1 MADPF
6 ADLTADIVPGRDV
19 TPQATSEA
27 LTQTGP
33 EVSEVG
39 FQPIDS
45 ATFQRTPTKPEPP
58 LLDKQD
64 LSQPFIDDV
73 RLAMIRSTGKD
84 INPHSLGRTPREVLT
99 NAVAQQA
106 LGVGYEPPADQ
117 GALSGYWNRFRA
129 EMQPPVLE
137 ATLGAIGRGAKEA
150 IGATIGGILG
160 GAAGSTAGGVGA
172 FGGAYIGGKLGAEA
186 QETLF
191 PPTAEDVAQAM
202 FDFQIPPTRYGR
214 MLGNYLPSL
223 LTAKPV
229 DPRTLTRPDVINS
242 LIAAS
247 APSAL
252 RIVEE
257 GVKGVRAGKE
267 IGEIA
272 EEALDPQR
280 TLEQLAFD
288 AAFALASKP
297 NAAGKWLMDKQ
308 YRTERT
314 ARQRASEAL
323 VQAAGGEGPALAA
336 AEKIAYNE
344 PMLVGNGVQIG
355 SGDLSQNVG
364 LVGLQGAIERRNQES
379 LGQRRISSLR
389 QVGVNLGEALAT
401 ESPKSSDYLAYQ
413 FKGQNEAA
421 IQQLAKTRDM
431 MIEQGNAAAADR
443 LSQALAQIDIA
454 GQEARNFRITQEQ
467 AYAQT
472 TAALQSATEA
482 LMQNLG
488 MTTKEQ
494 ANIAVADRFKTN
506 KATVLAEV
514 EKAYQDAAK
523 SGAVTDFKNTFT
535 AAVKASRA
543 RSVAAEAAGVDL
555 SPRIKGI
562 IEAFAPDAETGQRQ
576 LFPISQLQK
585 VLSEVSEAIR
595 EEPDKNLMEKRLLGQ
610 VKDGLMAD
618 LDAAGQVSEPVR
630 KANAAYKDYA
640 DRFLNETA
648 TGILQRDP
656 ATMIDQYMQ
665 TPGVREIRRLRSALI
680 EPGSDAMTSRGVLA
694 EPIVDNLTTYMLNSL
709 ANRQITTSKQLTQ
722 WMKSNDGTRFLE
734 TFPES
739 KPRMQAVIDGIA
751 KASADVEAAFAAD
764 KAAEKQ
770 YELNVAQLRRDQAA
784 KERLAA
790 RQERMTER
798 VADEQYAREVKRIE
812 SEAAQR
818 FIAADPIT
826 AFSEVL
832 SSRDPVNGVKNLAN
846 RAFQDPT
853 GGAVEA
859 LKQTAR
865 EWVNQTMRNAGKALI
880 DNLDPKKK
888 VDVNELRV
896 SGAKLTDLLAKGPI
910 AEALSVVLSPK
921 ELQALNLAQRQL
933 IAMEQRIGLS
943 AGESATRLN
952 TMSDMT
958 LEQGLADNLLSGL
971 FRIMR
976 SADPTYKKQNAT
988 FINSALSVVQKVWK
1002 GDVPALASEFLKDA
1016 MTNPQIAIEALR
1028 DPKANPARSQM
1039 VLKNWLL
1046 FHNRNAPYEA
1056 LPFSVQNTS
1065 VDELPNGLVY
1075 KDTKYGYSIYRT
1087 PQNKYRLVDP
1097 FGKVSIHDT
1106 FNDAEN
1112 KANNKHLRSNAT
1124 P

>member
-6 ADLTADIVPGRDV
+6 ADLTADLAPSRDV
-19 TPQATSEA
+19 SAQAT
-27 LTQTGP
+27 P
-33 EVSEVG
+33 EVLAQGGAEAPEVA
-39 FQPIDS
+39 FKPIDA
-45 ATFQRTPTKPEPP
+45 ATFQRTPTQAEPP

-64 LSQPFIDDV
+64 LSQSFIDDV

-106 LGVGYEPPADQ
+106 LGVGYEPSEDQ

-129 EMQPPVLE
+129 EMEPS
-137 ATLGAIGRGAKEA
+137 TLGAIGRGAKEA
-150 IGATIGGILG
+150 IGSTIGGILG
-160 GAAGSTAGGVGA
+160 AAAGSVAGGLGA
-172 FGGAYIGGKLGAEA
+172 LGGGYVGGKAGAEA

-191 PPTAEDVAQAM
+191 PPSPEDVAQAM

-229 DPRTLTRPDVINS
+229 DPRSLSNPDVVNS
-242 LIAAS
+242 LIAS
-247 APSAL
+247 TIPSAV
-252 RIVEE
+252 RVVEE
-257 GVKGVRAGKE
+257 GIKSAMAGKG

-272 EEALDPQR
+272 EETLDPQR

-288 AAFALASKP
+288 ATFALATKP

-308 YRTERT
+308 YRTET
-314 ARQRASEAL
+314 AARKKANEAFI
-323 VQAAGGEGPALAA
+323 QAAGGEGPALAA
-336 AEKIAYNE
+336 AEKIAYNA
-344 PMLVGNGVQIG
+344 PRLVTEGVQIG

-364 LVGLQGAIERRNQES
+364 LVGLQGAIERRNSEM
-379 LGQRRISSLR
+379 LGRRLSSMR
-389 QVGVNLGEALAT
+389 QAGVNLGEALAT
-401 ESPKSSDYLAYQ
+401 ESPKSPEYLSYQ

-421 IQQLAKTRDM
+421 IQQLAATRDQL
-431 MIEQGNAAAADR
+431 ITQGNAAAAER
-443 LSQALAQIDIA
+443 LNQALAQIDIA
-454 GQEARNFRITQEQ
+454 AQEARNQRITMKQ

-494 ANIAVADRFKTN
+494 ANIAVAERFKTN
-506 KATVLAEV
+506 KETVNANLERMFQNA
-514 EKAYQDAAK
+514 DA
-523 SGAVTDFKNTFT
+523 SGGSTDFKNTFK
-535 AAVKASRA
+535 AAVEASKS
-543 RSVAAEAAGVDL
+543 RSIAAEKSNLDL

-562 IEAFAPDAETGQRQ
+562 IEAFAPDAQTGERQ
-576 LFPISQLQK
+576 LFPISQLRK
-585 VLSEVSEAIR
+585 VLSEVSETIR

-610 VKDGLMAD
+610 VKDGLLAD

-630 KANAAYKDYA
+630 AARDAYRDFA
-640 DRFLNETA
+640 DRFLNETS
-648 TGILQRDP
+648 TGILRRDP

-665 TPGVREIRRLRSALI
+665 KPGVREIRRLRSALI
-680 EPGSDAMTSRGVLA
+680 EPGSDAMTPRGVLT
-694 EPIVDNLTTYMLNSL
+694 EPIVDNLTTYMLNTL
-709 ANRQITTSKQLTQ
+709 ANRKITTSKQLTQ
-722 WMKSNDGTRFLE
+722 WMKGNDGTRFLE
-734 TFPES
+734 TFPEA
-739 KPRMQAVIDGIA
+739 KPRIQAVIDGIA
-751 KASADVEAAFAAD
+751 KASADVEAAFASD
-764 KAAEKQ
+764 KASAKQ
-770 YELNVAQLRRDQAA
+770 YQLDDARIKRDQAA
-784 KERLAA
+784 KKLLSEREA
-790 RQERMTER
+790 RMSERAYE
-798 VADEQYAREVKRIE
+798 EQYAREIKRIE

-818 FIAADPIT
+818 FIGADPII
-826 AFSEVL
+826 AFGEVL
-832 SSRDPVNGVKNLAN
+832 NSRDPVNGVKNLAN

-865 EWVNQTMRNAGKALI
+865 EWTNQAMRNAGKALI
-880 DNLDPKKK
+880 ENLDPNKK

-910 AEALSVVLSPK
+910 KEALSVVLSPK

-943 AGESATRLN
+943 AGESATQLN
-952 TMSDMT
+952 RMSDMT
-958 LEQGLADNLLSGL
+958 LEQGLSDNLLGGL
-971 FRIMR
+971 FRILR
-976 SADPTYKKQNAT
+976 SADPAYKKQNAT
-988 FINSALSVVQKVWK
+988 VINSALNTIQKAWK
-1002 GDVPALASEFLKDA
+1002 GDVPTLAAQFLQDA
-1016 MTNPQIAIEALR
+1016 ITNPQIAIEALR
-1028 DPKANPARSQM
+1028 DPKANPARSNM
-1039 VLKNWLL
+1039 VLKNWLMW
-1046 FHNRNAPYEA
+1046 HNRNSPYEP

-1065 VDELPNGLVY
+1065 TEDLEGGLVY

-1087 PQNKYRLVDP
+1087 PQKKYRLVDP
-1097 FGKVSIHDT
+1097 FGKASTHDT